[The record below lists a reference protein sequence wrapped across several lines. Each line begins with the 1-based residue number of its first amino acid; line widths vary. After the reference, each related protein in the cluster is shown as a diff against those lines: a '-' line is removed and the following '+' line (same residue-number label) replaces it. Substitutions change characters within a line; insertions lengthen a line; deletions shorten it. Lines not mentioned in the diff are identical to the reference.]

1 MRWWQ
6 AAGAGGRPFDLLV
19 AETLSGTM
27 RGTVRK
33 ITLPRRL
40 VADLMHASMRVPF
53 VSLARPLQIRALQE
67 ARAQAAR
74 RPGWAAIFVKAFALV
89 AKEEPILR
97 TLYVK
102 WPLPAFYELPRSVA
116 MVAIARVEDGQ
127 DCVLPQKVAAPD
139 EMPLAEVDAL
149 IRHAKEAPINEVPA
163 FRKILRTT
171 RLPLPLRRLFWAIG
185 LNFGRQRANYF
196 GSFGVTSV
204 AAYGAGQLHAIS
216 PGPFVLSYGV
226 EKPDQT
232 IEVVLRWDHRVTDA
246 APMARALNRLEQVLN
261 GEIAAELRANRQ
273 QSEPKPVRA
282 LAT

>member
-1 MRWWQ
+1 
-6 AAGAGGRPFDLLV
+6 
-19 AETLSGTM
+19 M

-33 ITLPRRL
+33 ISMPRRL
-40 VADLMHASMRVPF
+40 VADLMHASVRVPF
-53 VSLARPLQIRALQE
+53 VSLTRTLKVGPLSE
-67 ARAQAAR
+67 ARALSAKP
-74 RPGWAAIFVKAFALV
+74 PGWAAIFVKAFALV
-89 AKEEPILR
+89 AKEEPLLR

-102 WPLPAFYELPRSVA
+102 WPWSAFYELPRSVA

-139 EMPLAEVDAL
+139 EMPLAVVDAL
-149 IRHAKEAPINEVPA
+149 IRHAKDAPINEVPA

-226 EKPDQT
+226 ERPDQT
-232 IEVVLRWDHRVTDA
+232 IDVVLRWDHRITDA
-246 APMARALNRLEQVLN
+246 APMAKALNRLEQVLN
-261 GEIAAELRANRQ
+261 GEIAAEMRANRQ
-273 QSEPKPVRA
+273 QSEPKSVRA
-282 LAT
+282 VAT

>member
-1 MRWWQ
+1 
-6 AAGAGGRPFDLLV
+6 
-19 AETLSGTM
+19 M

-40 VADLMHASMRVPF
+40 VADLMHASIRVPF
-53 VSLARPLQIRALQE
+53 VSLTRPLHIRTLQE
-67 ARAQAAR
+67 ARAQAAQ

-89 AKEEPILR
+89 AKEEPVLR

-102 WPLPAFYELPRSVA
+102 WPMPAFYELPRSVA

-127 DCVLPQKVAAPD
+127 DCVLPQKVTAPD
-139 EMPLAEVDAL
+139 EMQLAEVDAL
-149 IRHAKEAPINEVPA
+149 I
-163 FRKILRTT
+163 

-232 IEVVLRWDHRVTDA
+232 IDVVLRWDHRVTDA
-246 APMARALNRLEQVLN
+246 APMAKALNRLEQVLN
-261 GEIAAELRANRQ
+261 GEIAAELRSNRQ
-273 QSEPKPVRA
+273 QSDPKPVRA
-282 LAT
+282 VAT

>member
-1 MRWWQ
+1 
-6 AAGAGGRPFDLLV
+6 
-19 AETLSGTM
+19 M

-53 VSLARPLQIRALQE
+53 VSLARPLNVRSLLE
-67 ARAQAAR
+67 ARAQGTQ

-102 WPLPAFYELPRSVA
+102 WPAPAFYELPRSVA
-116 MVAIARVEDGQ
+116 MVAIARFEDGQ
-127 DCVLPQKVAAPD
+127 DCVLPQKVPAPD
-139 EMPLAEVDAL
+139 ELPLSEVDAL

-163 FRKILRTT
+163 FRKMLRTT

-204 AAYGAGQLHAIS
+204 AAYGAGQLHALS
-216 PGPFVLSYGV
+216 PGPFILSYGM

-232 IEVVLRWDHRVTDA
+232 IDVVLRWDHRITDA
-246 APMARALNRLEQVLN
+246 ALIAKMLNRLEQVLN
-261 GEIAAELRANRQ
+261 SEISAELRANRPQ
-273 QSEPKPVRA
+273 TEPKPVRA
-282 LAT
+282 VAT